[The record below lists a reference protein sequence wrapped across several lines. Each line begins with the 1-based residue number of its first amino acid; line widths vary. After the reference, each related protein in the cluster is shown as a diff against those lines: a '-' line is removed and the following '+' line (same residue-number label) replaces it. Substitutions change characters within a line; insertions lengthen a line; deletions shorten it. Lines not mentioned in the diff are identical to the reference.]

1 MRHRAGGEIHLGHV
15 KAHGA
20 LVQAVLGQVQAGGV
34 QNVPLFFQRDRLPAQ
49 AEALSMMDCLGDG
62 KAVKFA
68 EIIGAVVL
76 AGELST
82 LCAQSAG
89 QLGSA
94 HSRLGR

>member
-1 MRHRAGGEIHLGHV
+1 MATTVAEVVDGDLYMSVRLPAVEVGTVGGGT
-15 KAHGA
+15 
-20 LVQAVLGQVQAGGV
+20 
-34 QNVPLFFQRDRLPAQ
+34 RLPAQ